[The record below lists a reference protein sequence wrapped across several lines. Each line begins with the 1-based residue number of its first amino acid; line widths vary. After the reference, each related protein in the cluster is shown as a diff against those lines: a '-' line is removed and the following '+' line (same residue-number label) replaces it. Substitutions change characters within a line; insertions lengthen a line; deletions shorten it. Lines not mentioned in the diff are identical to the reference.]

1 VRASHCAHC
10 GRDPH
15 RRESAHYV
23 PLLPR
28 SEGAIVGSDTGRP
41 LIDGETLRPVTG
53 HDGSLVLEHARV
65 FDARPS
71 RVSVYSPTPQSW
83 PSGGARMGSQRQRSR
98 SPARGR
104 RSPLHHANRPRAK
117 HSLSPGSSLR
127 SSHPPRSG
135 SRFVETSRFPMTA
148 RRSRRCHWSLSAEDE
163 RDVDPGRLCYGGQA
177 RATSQR
183 LGRELREARR
193 GPQDSRRVR
202 PGPRP
207 SFSTLIHDGHCISG
221 GAGVQPRVPCLMLL
235 SRLLIGGV
243 GPLSRGRQPPRH
255 HPGSR
260 PLNCLTDVLRYP
272 SPLLRPR
279 PGYTIRTS
287 RHCLESTPSARIIKR
302 SLDRHSTTIVMTQ
315 ETSEAG

>member
-1 VRASHCAHC
+1 MHSSPPHPSFIRSRQGRARRQPRVTRTCQRRQTLVPSV
-10 GRDPH
+10 DSESL

-23 PLLPR
+23 ALLPR

-65 FDARPS
+65 FDAPTEQGFRLFTDPTELGPAWVHNARDPDRL
-71 RVSVYSPTPQSW
+71 RV
-83 PSGGARMGSQRQRSR
+83 GGSLRFTMQLS
-98 SPARGR
+98 
-104 RSPLHHANRPRAK
+104 RPRAK

-163 RDVDPGRLCYGGQA
+163 RDADPGRLCYGGQA

-193 GPQDSRRVR
+193 GPQDSRRVG
-202 PGPRP
+202 PGPRA
-207 SFSTLIHDGHCISG
+207 SFSTLIHDGHCISR

-272 SPLLRPR
+272 RPYFDLA
-279 PGYTIRTS
+279 PA
-287 RHCLESTPSARIIKR
+287 TP
-302 SLDRHSTTIVMTQ
+302 
-315 ETSEAG
+315 

>member
-1 VRASHCAHC
+1 MHSSPPHPSFIRSRQGRARRQPRVTRTCQRRQTLVPSV
-10 GRDPH
+10 DSESL

-23 PLLPR
+23 ALLPR

-65 FDARPS
+65 FDAPTEQGFRLFTDPTELAKWWGPHGFTTPEIQIACAWAA
-71 RVSVYSPTPQSW
+71 VSASPC
-83 PSGGARMGSQRQRSR
+83 
-98 SPARGR
+98 
-104 RSPLHHANRPRAK
+104 NRPRAK

-163 RDVDPGRLCYGGQA
+163 RDADPGRLCYGGQA

-193 GPQDSRRVR
+193 GPQDSRRVGPR
-202 PGPRP
+202 PRP
-207 SFSTLIHDGHCISG
+207 SFSTLIHDGHCISR

-272 SPLLRPR
+272 RPYFDLA
-279 PGYTIRTS
+279 PA
-287 RHCLESTPSARIIKR
+287 TP
-302 SLDRHSTTIVMTQ
+302 
-315 ETSEAG
+315 